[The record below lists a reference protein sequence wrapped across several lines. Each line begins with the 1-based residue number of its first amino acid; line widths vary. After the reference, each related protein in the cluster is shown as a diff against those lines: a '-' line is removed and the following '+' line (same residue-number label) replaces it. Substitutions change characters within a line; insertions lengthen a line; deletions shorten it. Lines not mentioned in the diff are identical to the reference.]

1 MLVHFGI
8 DRSRFKT
15 PDGASVATLAEC
27 ATQALSGHVKNSDDQ
42 QFVCESLRTHIPE
55 YVFELYRQTAPGLM
69 STDHEAYLASLL
81 TNVAAFESQAVCQ
94 GQTPSPNTVAR
105 AWQLLYTV

>member
-8 DRSRFKT
+8 GRSRFKT
-15 PDGASVATLAEC
+15 PDGASVATLAEY

-55 YVFELYRQTAPGLM
+55 YVFELYRQTAPDSCLQIVRRIWPHCSLM
-69 STDHEAYLASLL
+69 
-81 TNVAAFESQAVCQ
+81 
-94 GQTPSPNTVAR
+94 
-105 AWQLLYTV
+105 